1 MLLLN
6 TTLVD
11 TQINDLKFATLGPIG
26 TSSEFVTKILC
37 SKLKCNTTNIKLFN
51 TYEEAFETVK
61 SGFTDVIIVA
71 NAYKG
76 INNFYMDN
84 NIKLIATF
92 IEDTPPYGIAS
103 RHDFDLSS
111 IKNNDIINIASH
123 HAPLK
128 KLESYKNGIFK
139 DKKFNIKFC
148 DSTSSAA
155 QYVKNGKIDFCLTN
169 EYAGKI
175 YNLKFVSNLTNIS
188 MVWSIFGNPNKLTN
202 FALAE
207 IA

>member
-11 TQINDLKFATLGPIG
+11 RQIDDLKFATLGPIG

-51 TYEEAFETVK
+51 TYEEAFEAVK

-84 NIKLIATF
+84 DIKLIATF
-92 IEDTPPYGIAS
+92 IEDTPHMELHQGMILIY
-103 RHDFDLSS
+103 LL
-111 IKNNDIINIASH
+111 
-123 HAPLK
+123 LK
-128 KLESYKNGIFK
+128 IM
-139 DKKFNIKFC
+139 I
-148 DSTSSAA
+148 
-155 QYVKNGKIDFCLTN
+155 
-169 EYAGKI
+169 
-175 YNLKFVSNLTNIS
+175 
-188 MVWSIFGNPNKLTN
+188 
-202 FALAE
+202 
-207 IA
+207 